1 MNAVVLGMG
10 SNRQLESECGV
21 LPPAEILKAAC
32 EKLDKLLKQAVFS
45 SVYITRPMYVEN
57 QCDFY
62 NMVVGG
68 LWNGTARELLSA
80 TQAIEAEFGRDRSRE
95 IRNGPRSLDI
105 DIELFGNGTI
115 DEPDLIVPHPRLME
129 RSFVLVPLL
138 EILEKSADKTERDR
152 DAFFAAADTFI
163 TDAAALRKAQESLPD
178 QGVRYYGRI
187 YGENR

>member
-1 MNAVVLGMG
+1 MNAVVLGLG
-10 SNRQLESECGV
+10 SNRQLESGGSV
-21 LPPAEILKAAC
+21 LSPAEILKAAC

-45 SVYITRPMYVEN
+45 SVYMTRPMYVED

-68 LWNGTARELLSA
+68 LWEGTARELLCA
-80 TQAIEAEFGRDRSRE
+80 TQAIEAELGRNRSRE

-105 DIELFGNGTI
+105 DIELFGNSSVS
-115 DEPDLIVPHPRLME
+115 EPDLVIPHPRLME

-138 EILEKSADKTERDR
+138 EILGKPADKTERECN
-152 DAFFAAADTFI
+152 AFLAAVP
-163 TDAAALRKAQESLPD
+163 DAAAFMEAQANLPD

-187 YGENR
+187 YGKDR

>member
-1 MNAVVLGMG
+1 MNAVVLGLG
-10 SNRQLESECGV
+10 SNRQLESGGGV
-21 LPPAEILKAAC
+21 LPPCEILKEAC
-32 EKLDKLLKQAVFS
+32 AKLDKLLKQAVFS

-68 LWNGTARELLSA
+68 LWSGSARELLLQ

-105 DIELFGNGTI
+105 DIEIFGNGTVN
-115 DEPDLIVPHPRLME
+115 EPDLVIPHPRLME

-138 EILEKSADKTERDR
+138 EILEKSADKTERDS
-152 DAFFAAADTFI
+152 DAFYVAAD
-163 TDAAALRKAQESLPD
+163 ALIWDVVAFRKAQESLPD

>member
-1 MNAVVLGMG
+1 MVPVVLGLG
-10 SNRQLESECGV
+10 SNRQLESGDSI
-21 LPPAEILKAAC
+21 LPPAEILKASC

-45 SVYITRPMYVEN
+45 SVYMTRPMYVED

-68 LWNGTARELLSA
+68 LWEGTARELLSA
-80 TQAIEAEFGRDRSRE
+80 TQTIEAEFGRDRSRE

-105 DIELFGNGTI
+105 DIELFGSETI
-115 DEPDLIVPHPRLME
+115 KTDDLVVPHPRLLE

-138 EILEKSADKTERDR
+138 EILGKTADKTERER
-152 DAFFAAADTFI
+152 NAFL
-163 TDAAALRKAQESLPD
+163 DAAPDAAVFEEAQSKLPD

-187 YGENR
+187 YGKDR